1 MLKKAAFYTRSTT
14 GSSESQRQHL
24 LDTLDQQYEV
34 IAEYRDTGQ
43 DSSALKNLIEDLSH
57 GKFEVVIVAD
67 LSRLSRQSAAEI
79 TKVILDAGGRVAMP
93 FVGEVTAEDFLNW
106 FPPQSECPNGL

>member
-1 MLKKAAFYTRSTT
+1 MTKKAAFYTRSTT
-14 GSSESQRQHL
+14 GSPKSQRQYL
-24 LDTLDQQYEV
+24 LGTIDQQYEV
-34 IAEYRDTGQ
+34 VAEYRDTGR
-43 DSSALKNLIEDLSH
+43 DGSALKNMIAELSN

-93 FVGEVTAEDFLNW
+93 FVGEITAEDLLNRLL
-106 FPPQSECPNGL
+106 PQSEWLSGQ

>member
-1 MLKKAAFYTRSTT
+1 MTKKAAFYTRSTT
-14 GSSESQRQHL
+14 GSPESQRQYL
-24 LDTLDQQYEV
+24 LGMLDQQYEV
-34 IAEYRDTGQ
+34 VAEYRDTGR
-43 DSSALKNLIEDLSH
+43 DGSALKNMIAELSN

-93 FVGEVTAEDFLNW
+93 FVGEITAEGFLNRLL
-106 FPPQSECPNGL
+106 PQSEWPSVQ

>member
-1 MLKKAAFYTRSTT
+1 MTKMAAFYTRSTT

-24 LDTLDQQYEV
+24 LDTLDPQYEV
-34 IAEYRDTGQ
+34 VAEYRDTGR
-43 DSSALKNLIEDLSH
+43 DGSALKNMIAELTN
-57 GKFEVVIVAD
+57 GKFEIVIVAD

-93 FVGEVTAEDFLNW
+93 FVGEITAEDLLNRLL
-106 FPPQSECPNGL
+106 PQSEWPSGQ

>member
-1 MLKKAAFYTRSTT
+1 ML
-14 GSSESQRQHL
+14 G
-24 LDTLDQQYEV
+24 TLDQQYEV
-34 IAEYRDTGQ
+34 VAEYRDTGR
-43 DSSALKNLIEDLSH
+43 DGSALKNMIAELSN

-93 FVGEVTAEDFLNW
+93 FVGEITAEDLLNRLL
-106 FPPQSECPNGL
+106 PQSEWPSGQ